1 LHEPVFSYKTISGPS
16 TGSYREKGSK
26 FLAFAFPVADEG
38 EIRGHLERLRKEY
51 FDARHHGYAW
61 VLGADKNKFRANDD
75 GEPGHSAGDP
85 ILGQIRSKDL
95 TNVLMV
101 VVRYFGGT
109 KLGVGGLIHAYRTAA
124 LDALSQAEIVVKEV
138 MAELTIDYDYSCSPD
153 LMRLVKE
160 FDLNILDQ
168 QFEERGMMRL
178 AVRSVDKEQLI
189 AKLQLMQAMK
199 YDIRFEIVG

>member
-26 FLAFAFPVADEG
+26 FLAFAFPVADEE
-38 EIRGHLERLRKEY
+38 EIRNHLVQLRKEY
-51 FDARHHGYAW
+51 FDARHHCYAW
-61 VLGADKNKFRANDD
+61 ILGADKSKFRANDD

-101 VVRYFGGT
+101 VVRYFGGI

-124 LDALSQAEIVVKEV
+124 TNALSQAEIVVKEV
-138 MAELTIDYDYSCSPD
+138 MTELTIDYDYSCSPD
-153 LMRLVKE
+153 MMRLVKE
-160 FDLNILDQ
+160 FDLTILEQ
-168 QFEERGMMRL
+168 SFEERGRMRV
-178 AVRSVDKEQLI
+178 AVNSKDKE
-189 AKLQLMQAMK
+189 KLLEKLKLLEALK
-199 YDIRFEIVG
+199 LDIQFRFS